1 MKRKPRK
8 ARKPVGRV
16 AKVSELK
23 AGLSAYLAQ
32 VKRGEEII
40 VTERGRTIAK
50 IVPVPPPENDEEA
63 RMREAERQGRII
75 VRGSGRLP
83 DSFFAWERPKVPEG
97 AIERWIA
104 WERYEDE
111 S

>member
-1 MKRKPRK
+1 MKRKPRT
-8 ARKPVGRV
+8 ALGRV

-32 VKRGEEII
+32 VKRGEEIV

-50 IVPVPPPENDEEA
+50 IVPVPPQETDVDA
-63 RMREAERQGRII
+63 RLREMEREGRVV

-83 DSFFAWERPKVPEG
+83 ESFFDRERPSVPAG
-97 AIERWIA
+97 AIERWLA

-111 S
+111 A

>member
-1 MKRKPRK
+1 MKRKGRK
-8 ARKPVGRV
+8 RVGRV

-40 VTERGRTIAK
+40 VTERGHTIAK
-50 IVPVPPPENDEEA
+50 IVPVAPPEDDEWA
-63 RMREAERQGRII
+63 RVRELERQGRII
-75 VRGSGRLP
+75 VRGTGRIP
-83 DSFFAWERPKVPEG
+83 DSFWKLPRPKVHDG

-111 S
+111 P

>member
-1 MKRKPRK
+1 MKKHGK
-8 ARKPVGRV
+8 AKTRRV
-16 AKVSELK
+16 AQVSELK
-23 AGLSAYLAQ
+23 AGLSGYLAQ

-50 IVPVPPPENDEEA
+50 IIPVPLPENDEEA